1 MSGLSDHYSTRG
13 LEPYLQFH
21 RHAMIQREQKALV
34 AAVLAEQRR
43 QKLIFGGVAPDP
55 EALQELVTRRSSR
68 TLEEAVARA
77 ALDVVST
84 TTDITSRDGGE
95 DDGSSDAEE
104 EEEDDDNS
112 DEETPPS
119 LPVPKLASVQ
129 SNSLQHLHMRISRM
143 STTQHPP
150 TAHHLSARPFAV
162 DLASLR
168 EMNRRLL
175 QEMKGTSSTCN
186 TTITTTNTGASN
198 TVQRRAASSLSSTT
212 TSRALSLRNVD
223 EEVAQ
228 WSRMLQQRREALR
241 AATASNFLHRRGTPL
256 ALEAHKPQ
264 MMRHPQYH
272 HHCPTLPPSSSSGG
286 CPSLQ
291 SLQFQSRLRL
301 EQLEGGGRIGHRPPA
316 TTSIAICRRDS
327 LSGLR

>member
-34 AAVLAEQRR
+34 AAVLAEQHR

-104 EEEDDDNS
+104 EEDDDNS

-143 STTQHPP
+143 STTQNPP

-272 HHCPTLPPSSSSGG
+272 HCPALPPSSSSGG

>member
-21 RHAMIQREQKALV
+21 RHVAIQQEQKALV
-34 AAVLAEQRR
+34 AAVLAEQHR
-43 QKLIFGGVAPDP
+43 QKLIFGGVVPDP
-55 EALQELVTRRSSR
+55 EALQDLVTRRSSR

-84 TTDITSRDGGE
+84 TNDTTSRDGVE
-95 DDGSSDAEE
+95 DDGLSVAE
-104 EEEDDDNS
+104 EEEDDDDDDDNNS

-119 LPVPKLASVQ
+119 LPEPKQASVQ
-129 SNSLQHLHMRISRM
+129 SNSLQHHHMSMNRM
-143 STTQHPP
+143 STTHHRP
-150 TAHHLSARPFAV
+150 TAHYRSARPFAV
-162 DLASLR
+162 NLASLR
-168 EMNRRLL
+168 AMNRRLL
-175 QEMKGTSSTCN
+175 QEMKGTTSTCG
-186 TTITTTNTGASN
+186 TTTTTNKGASN
-198 TVQRRAASSLSSTT
+198 LVQRRAAPFLSSTT
-212 TSRALSLRNVD
+212 TSSALSLRNVD
-223 EEVAQ
+223 EEVTQ

-241 AATASNFLHRRGTPL
+241 AAAASNLLHSRSTPL
-256 ALEAHKPQ
+256 TLVAHKPQ
-264 MMRHPQYH
+264 MMRHPHYH
-272 HHCPTLPPSSSSGG
+272 RRPTLPPSSSSG

-301 EQLEGGGRIGHRPPA
+301 EQLEGVRIGHRPPA